1 MIALGLALCSLPGN
15 FIQSH
20 SLTYY
25 MNTDI
30 SNFLSAAEFSYKL
43 QTSISIFQP
52 HISTNR
58 DIKVNLSKTK
68 LLIFPHKP
76 VSQLMASY
84 HLHWKRKREE
94 PPGGS
99 CAPGV
104 VRGHAVRT
112 VEVVTQ
118 ETGRSRAGIT
128 VPSEQ
133 SYWGI
138 HSRTGGN
145 KPEKM
150 KERDSYNGTETM
162 KR

>member
-1 MIALGLALCSLPGN
+1 
-15 FIQSH
+15 
-20 SLTYY
+20 

-30 SNFLSAAEFSYKL
+30 SNFLSAAEFSCKL
-43 QTSISIFQP
+43 QTSISIFQL

-58 DIKVNLSKTK
+58 CIKVNLSKTK

-84 HLHWKRKREE
+84 HLHRKKERGA
-94 PPGGS
+94 PGGS

-104 VRGHAVRT
+104 VRGHAVQT

-118 ETGRSRAGIT
+118 ETGRSRAVIT
-128 VPSEQ
+128 VPPEQ

-138 HSRTGGN
+138 HSMTGGN
-145 KPEKM
+145 KPGKM
-150 KERDSYNGTETM
+150 KE
-162 KR
+162 